1 MQSPY
6 FYEPSVA
13 SANAI
18 ITLGEDTSRH
28 CIQVLRMKEGDRLQL
43 INGKGS
49 LYTALIVNA
58 DKKMCNV
65 RIEDVTYQKQEGKKV
80 CIAISPLKNVSR
92 FEWFLEKAVEMGVQ
106 EIIPLLCA
114 RTEKQH
120 VKMERLQ
127 SIVVSAMIQSR
138 QVWLPLLRQPATFEE
153 AAADSHSF
161 KQKLIA
167 HCDDDNRKLLL
178 SSIPIENSVQM
189 LIGPEG
195 DFTEKEIETALQ
207 NGHQPVSL
215 GATRLRT
222 ETAGVVASALLIY
235 SHK

>member
-18 ITLGEDTSRH
+18 ITLGEETSRH
-28 CIQVLRMKEGDRLQL
+28 CVQVLRMKAGDRLHL

-49 LYTALIVNA
+49 RFTALIVNA
-58 DKKMCNV
+58 DKRMCSV
-65 RIEDVTYQKQEGKKV
+65 RIEEVAYQKQEGRKV

-106 EIIPLLCA
+106 EIVPLVCA

-138 QVWLPLLRQPATFEE
+138 QVWLPLLRHPATFEE
-153 AAADSHSF
+153 VITDSDSST
-161 KQKLIA
+161 QKLIA
-167 HCDDDNRKLLL
+167 HCNDDTLKLLL
-178 SSIPIENSVQM
+178 SSMPIKNSVQM

-195 DFTEKEIETALQ
+195 DFTETEIETALQ
-207 NGHQPVSL
+207 KGYQPVSL
-215 GATRLRT
+215 GNTRLRT
-222 ETAGVVASALLIY
+222 ETAGVVASALLVY